1 MLGLG
6 SSLSTSG
13 GSAFVDK
20 YSIVFDGDDYLNT
33 GATFQSTYRGSF
45 SWSFWMKPDDG
56 QPSGNKHLLG
66 SDNTADE
73 DAFYLELNSAGKIQ
87 ICHEANDDS
96 AFYQADA
103 AVYANGA
110 GAWKHICVTITY
122 NNGGADTSYVIYVN
136 GSAIAATLTNAVT
149 EGNHENWTSTENTFI
164 GNVNGAGSAPSPG
177 NPFTGKMDDVALFNV
192 ALDADAVTAIYN
204 SGVPFNL
211 INNKGN
217 YDNASALVGYWRM
230 EEGTTIYDQTGN
242 GNNATLVGDPTFSTD
257 TPDD

>member
-20 YSIVFDGDDYLNT
+20 YSIVLDGDDYLNT

-56 QPSGNKHLLG
+56 QPNGSNEHLLG
-66 SDNTADE
+66 SDNTSNE
-73 DAFYLELNSAGKIQ
+73 DAMYLELNTQGKIQ
-87 ICHEANDDS
+87 IRHEAENDG

-110 GAWKHICVTITY
+110 GAWKHVCVTFTK
-122 NNGGADTSYVIYVN
+122 ATTTSYVIYIN
-136 GSAIAATLTNAVT
+136 GSAIAATLTNGVA
-149 EGNHENWTSTENTFI
+149 EAAHAAWTSTENTFI
-164 GNVNGAGSAPSPG
+164 GNMNGAGSAPTG
-177 NPFTGKMDDVALFNV
+177 VPFTGKMDDVALFNV

-211 INNKGN
+211 INDKGN

-230 EEGTTIYDQTGN
+230 EEGATIYDQTGN
-242 GNNATLVGDPTFSTD
+242 GNNATFVGDPTFSTD
-257 TPDD
+257 TPYD